1 MAKKIRFKFP
11 KSKIDVE
18 MLSLITIMVLFGL
31 VMVGS
36 ASSVTALYRFNNSMH
51 FLSKQI
57 VVALAGFVAM
67 IVVSHID
74 YHKLATPKMLIAA
87 YLIVWIAMLLAGLIG
102 EDINGARRWIS
113 IGGLTVQPSEPAKI
127 VLILV
132 VAYICSI
139 QSPKSLNSFKGGFM
153 LYMLIIGFS
162 AVPLL
167 VEKHKSATM
176 IFALVVVTMALLG
189 GARLKYYLLTAPV
202 AGVGIVAWFLFDEYS
217 RNRITGMFN
226 PFLDA
231 QNTGYQASQS
241 LYAIGSGG
249 IFGLGFGRS
258 QQKIMY
264 IPEPQNDFIFSI
276 ICEELGMVGAIAV
289 FILFICFMF
298 RGIKIAA
305 ESPDKLGK
313 LIALGLTALIMYQF
327 VINIAVVTATGPV
340 TGMPLPFFSAGGT
353 NLLFTLASMG
363 LLLNVS
369 RHSVKKRNELN
380 QQIQ

>member
-1 MAKKIRFKFP
+1 LAKKIRFKLP
-11 KSKIDVE
+11 KSKVDVE
-18 MLSLITIMVLFGL
+18 MLSIIAIMVLFGL

-36 ASSVTALYRFNNSMH
+36 ASSVSALYRFNDSMH

-74 YHKLATPKMLIAA
+74 YHKLASPLIL
-87 YLIVWIAMLLAGLIG
+87 LIGYAVVWFAMLLAGLVG

-113 IGGLTVQPSEPAKI
+113 VAGLTIQPSEPAKI
-127 VLILV
+127 VLILL
-132 VAYICSI
+132 VAYVCSK
-139 QSPKSLNSFKGGFM
+139 QSQKALNTFKGGFG
-153 LYMLIIGFS
+153 LYIGIIAFS
-162 AVPLL
+162 ALPLL

-176 IFALVVVTMALLG
+176 IFALVVITMALLG
-189 GARLKYYLLTAPV
+189 GARLKYYLMMAPFAV
-202 AGVGIVAWFLFDEYS
+202 VGIGAWFICDAYS
-217 RNRITGMFN
+217 RSRLFTTFN

-231 QNTGYQASQS
+231 QNTGYQAAQS

-289 FILFICFMF
+289 ILLFVFFMF

-305 ESPDKLGK
+305 EAPDKLGR

-327 VINIAVVTATGPV
+327 VINIAVVTALVPV

-369 RHSVKKRNELN
+369 KHSVKKKHE
-380 QQIQ
+380 IQ